1 MLLLSTTQ
9 PHSSFD
15 LLPPLHSLR
24 AERQILEHDL
34 HRFVDAP
41 LGRLVSAV
49 LGDGLRCAEFGG
61 RGVVGD
67 VGFSEGEGVA
77 LGGLS
82 V

>member
-1 MLLLSTTQ
+1 MLLLLTTQ

-15 LLPPLHSLR
+15 SLPPLHSLR

-34 HRFVDAP
+34 HRFVDVP

-49 LGDGLRCAEFGG
+49 LGDGLRRAEFGR

-67 VGFSEGEGVA
+67 VGASE
-77 LGGLS
+77 
-82 V
+82 